1 MASYELVKNDGG
13 AYYAIGLRD
22 IDPNP
27 EWSKSNTVLL
37 VRYENGDCDTVANN
51 DQKMH
56 EALYDLYQCND
67 NLKDGDTFTLD
78 GVVVYRCE
86 GVHVVKVD

>member
-1 MASYELVKNDGG
+1 MASYELEKSPNGN
-13 AYYAIGLRD
+13 YYVAGLKY
-22 IDPNP
+22 PGNMAG
-27 EWSKSNTVLL
+27 LL
-37 VRYENGDCDTVANN
+37 NVRYEGGDFDMVTDN

-78 GVVVYRCE
+78 EVVVYRCE

>member
-1 MASYELVKNDGG
+1 MANYNLILVGNSYHVDGLPSG
-13 AYYAIGLRD
+13 YS
-22 IDPNP
+22 
-27 EWSKSNTVLL
+27 WSGNNKTLLL
-37 VRYENGDCDTVANN
+37 VRYEAGDCDAVTKN
-51 DQKMH
+51 DEKMH
-56 EALYDLYQCND
+56 ESLYDLYQCND